1 MHANAI
7 AQGYET
13 WWTKSLSWQFIIPLY
28 FWTSAWKHENA
39 FSILVGRAL
48 RCSFWRNSQ
57 KKKNKKKMRRL
68 LSPRQLL
75 RKKDHRS
82 SPACVA
88 AELKTFWS
96 FWCPLLH
103 WASLLFCGCSPSI
116 STISSTSVIHCKVV
130 CAPLICKKMMKNVA
144 YRPIG
149 DPVLVTGA
157 EGSNCGGWSTRR
169 NCRGIL

>member
-1 MHANAI
+1 MPMHANAI

-82 SPACVA
+82 PPACVA
-88 AELKTFWS
+88 AELKTFW
-96 FWCPLLH
+96 
-103 WASLLFCGCSPSI
+103 
-116 STISSTSVIHCKVV
+116 
-130 CAPLICKKMMKNVA
+130 
-144 YRPIG
+144 
-149 DPVLVTGA
+149 DPVYTSWLYIDVLWLFTFNIHYLVHF
-157 EGSNCGGWSTRR
+157 SNPLQGGVHTPDSWK
-169 NCRGIL
+169 NDEKCWKRGTYISL

>member
-13 WWTKSLSWQFIIPLY
+13 WWTKSLSWQCIIPLY

-88 AELKTFWS
+88 AELKTLFPCSFIKFYYMGPPVNDSTTSFWILFPPYVFEPPTHAFPHWS
-96 FWCPLLH
+96 FQILIFECFPHFFWKN
-103 WASLLFCGCSPSI
+103 PS
-116 STISSTSVIHCKVV
+116 VMRR
-130 CAPLICKKMMKNVA
+130 LI
-144 YRPIG
+144 
-149 DPVLVTGA
+149 
-157 EGSNCGGWSTRR
+157 
-169 NCRGIL
+169 